1 MKLAA
6 KRLWLG
12 FYVLSYSGWIIETK
26 AAKSGVEASRKTPCL
41 NPMLKAL
48 KKQSRR
54 KDVQSMSCRWT
65 SGVKRI
71 HNCRASC
78 PSLRHLLC
86 VTPRSV
92 PMRVWS

>member
-26 AAKSGVEASRKTPCL
+26 AAKSGV
-41 NPMLKAL
+41 
-48 KKQSRR
+48 
-54 KDVQSMSCRWT
+54 DVQSMSCRWT